1 VPCSARRAAL
11 VALPVIGLAGC
22 SALAP
27 FTRPE
32 GGGGWSDAQR
42 ESEIGRRA
50 AAAEVPWDAAPAAP
64 TMPDATPV
72 ASEAPLD
79 LAGALALAATRNR
92 PIAEAQEQLQESRQR
107 VFEARGRLL
116 PTTVASGRY
125 AWYTDS
131 RQTGVDLE
139 GIPLPPGSLPP
150 VVAVQEQ
157 EFGTLNGTVSLPVDL
172 SGEIRHALLAAQA
185 GYRGDAARAWAVR
198 LDQEVAVTRAFF
210 GLLEAQRLRE
220 VTLQT
225 QAANRAQL
233 ANAQRRYDEG
243 RLTKNE
249 LLVVQVVLRNVDQEL
264 LQRDLAIARW
274 RWALN
279 QSVGLPVDASTRIA
293 DVSEPPRVPSPEE
306 ALRVGF
312 ESNPV
317 LVALV
322 EEQQRLEAITISLER
337 GWLPHFEVGG
347 SWDASNSHLV
357 QPQDYGA
364 AFAAFRW
371 DLGTDT
377 QRLARIAQ
385 ARHAA
390 GRNRIAIERE
400 LREIE
405 QAVRGVQR
413 GAEERLSA
421 YETARV
427 ALGQA
432 EENLRIRQQ
441 QFDVGRATSE
451 DVLDAQALLEQQR
464 ATLATALYQAHT
476 RRAELQQLMGRPLAE
491 LVATP

>member
-1 VPCSARRAAL
+1 VPSRSLRSALAAL
-11 VALPVIGLAGC
+11 ALLGLAGC

-27 FTRPE
+27 FTQPE
-32 GGGGWSDAQR
+32 GGGGWSEAQR
-42 ESEIGRRA
+42 ENEIGRRA
-50 AAAEVPWDAAPAAP
+50 AAAEVPWAETAPAAAA
-64 TMPDATPV
+64 ATPV

-79 LAGALALAATRNR
+79 LAGALALAASRNR
-92 PIAEAQEQLQESRQR
+92 RIAEAHEQLEESRQR

-116 PTTVASGRY
+116 PTTIASGRY
-125 AWYTDS
+125 AWYTDARVTS
-131 RQTGVDLE
+131 VE
-139 GIPLPPGSLPP
+139 LPPGTFPP
-150 VVAVQEQ
+150 GVDPPIVAVQEQ

-198 LDQEVAVTRAFF
+198 LDQELAVTRAFF

-220 VTLQT
+220 VVLQT

-264 LQRDLAIARW
+264 LQRDLAIANW

-279 QSVGLPVDASTRIA
+279 QSVGLPVAAPTQIV
-293 DVSEPPRVPSPEE
+293 DVSEPPSLPSPEE
-306 ALRVGF
+306 AMRVGF

-317 LVALV
+317 LIALL
-322 EEQQRLEAITISLER
+322 EEQQRLEATLISLER
-337 GWLPHFEVGG
+337 GWLPRFEVGG

-390 GRNRIAIERE
+390 ARNRIAIERE

-413 GAEERLSA
+413 SAEERLSA

-427 ALGQA
+427 ALVQA

-491 LVATP
+491 LVAGP

>member
-1 VPCSARRAAL
+1 VPCRFLRSALAAL
-11 VALPVIGLAGC
+11 PLLGLAGC

-27 FTRPE
+27 FTKPE
-32 GGGGWSDAQR
+32 GGGGWSQARR
-42 ESEIGRRA
+42 ESELGRLA
-50 AAAEVPWDAAPAAP
+50 TAAEVPWTQAAPSAP
-64 TMPDATPV
+64 ALV

-79 LAGALALAATRNR
+79 LAGALSLAATRNR
-92 PIAEAQEQLQESRQR
+92 RIAAAHEQLEESRQR
-107 VFEARGRLL
+107 VFEARGHLL

-125 AWYTDS
+125 SWYTDARVTS
-131 RQTGVDLE
+131 VQ
-139 GIPLPPGSLPP
+139 LPPGTLPP
-150 VVAVQEQ
+150 GVNPIVAVQEQ
-157 EFGTLNGTVSLPVDL
+157 EFGSLNGTVTLPVDL

-198 LDQEVAVTRAFF
+198 LDQEVAVTRAFY

-220 VTLQT
+220 VVLQT

-264 LQRDLAIARW
+264 LQRELAIAKW

-279 QSVGLPVDASTRIA
+279 DSVGLPVDAPTQIV
-293 DVSEPPRVPSPEE
+293 DVQDPPDVPSPEE
-306 ALRVGF
+306 AMRVGF

-317 LVALV
+317 LIALV
-322 EEQQRLEAITISLER
+322 EEQQRLEATTISLER

-347 SWDASNSHLV
+347 SWDATNSHLV
-357 QPQDYGA
+357 DPQDYGA
-364 AFAAFRW
+364 AFAGFRW

-390 GRNRIAIERE
+390 QRNRIELEGE

-405 QAVRGVQR
+405 AAVRGTQSS
-413 GAEERLSA
+413 AIERLAA
-421 YETARV
+421 YETAHV

-476 RRAELQQLMGRPLAE
+476 RRAELQQLMGRPLGE
-491 LVATP
+491 LAANP

>member
-1 VPCSARRAAL
+1 MLCRAGRAFLLPWL
-11 VALPVIGLAGC
+11 VIALAGC
-22 SALAP
+22 SAIAP
-27 FTRPE
+27 FTKPE
-32 GGGGWSDAQR
+32 GGGGWSEARR
-42 ESEIGRRA
+42 EGEIGRRA
-50 AAAEVPWDAAPAAP
+50 AAAEVPWTQTAPAPAA
-64 TMPDATPV
+64 ASV
-72 ASEAPLD
+72 AASAAPLD
-79 LAGALALAATRNR
+79 LAGALTLAASRNR
-92 PIAEAQEQLQESRQR
+92 RIAEAQEMLQESRQR

-125 AWYTDS
+125 AWYTDA

-139 GIPLPPGSLPP
+139 GIIVLPPGTEPP

-157 EFGTLNGTVSLPVDL
+157 EFGSLNATVSLPVDL

-198 LDQEVAVTRAFF
+198 LDQEVAVTRAYF

-220 VTLQT
+220 VVLQT

-233 ANAQRRYDEG
+233 ANAQRRYDAG
-243 RLTKNE
+243 RLTRNE

-264 LQRDLAIARW
+264 LQRDLAIERW

-279 QSVGLPVDASTRIA
+279 QNLGLPVAADTQIV
-293 DVSEPPRVPSPEE
+293 DVSEPPQVPSPEE
-306 ALRVGF
+306 AMRIGF
-312 ESNPV
+312 ESNPA
-317 LVALV
+317 LIALV
-322 EEQQRLEAITISLER
+322 EEQQRLEATETSLER
-337 GWLPHFEVGG
+337 GWLPRFEVGG

-357 QPQDYGA
+357 QPQDYGS
-364 AFAAFRW
+364 AFAGFRW

-377 QRLARIAQ
+377 QRIARIAQ

-390 GRNRIAIERE
+390 GRNRIAIERG

-405 QAVRGVQR
+405 ESVRSVQR
-413 GAEERLSA
+413 SAEERLSA
-421 YETARV
+421 YATAQI

-432 EENLRIRQQ
+432 EENLRIREQ

-451 DVLDAQALLEQQR
+451 DVLAAQALLERQR

-476 RRAELQQLMGRPLAE
+476 RRAELQQLMGLPLAA
-491 LVATP
+491 LAANP